1 MSWVT
6 CEPKSRMR
14 ILSCPASRSEPAPP
28 RTREESRTVIYR
40 PMCDPLPARSRPQ
53 PAFTTGWE
61 NSKAKTSRHL
71 RRGPPLSE
79 EYDVARIDRRAVHER
94 DDVVRGAAVIVHLP
108 MRGIDVSEGRA
119 RAVADEHERVAGGC
133 ALSGEVDDGV
143 AVALA
148 RTEQEHVV
156 ARAARELIGADA
168 AVEEVCGVIADEMIR
183 QAVAVTMKV
192 AETLMICVLMTEFR

>member
-6 CEPKSRMR
+6 CEPKSTMR
-14 ILSCPASRSEPAPP
+14 ILSCPASRSEPPAP

-40 PMCDPLPARSRPQ
+40 PMCDPLPARSRPP
-53 PAFTTGWE
+53 PAFTTGSEGAEPRASARRRIAWPTLARGLHVDRVFE
-61 NSKAKTSRHL
+61 CLSARIGRRALHL

-79 EYDVARIDRRAVHER
+79 EYDVARIDRGAVHER
-94 DDVVRGAAVIVHLP
+94 DDVVGGAAVVVHLP

-148 RTEQEHVV
+148 RTEQ
-156 ARAARELIGADA
+156 A
-168 AVEEVCGVIADEMIR
+168 
-183 QAVAVTMKV
+183 
-192 AETLMICVLMTEFR
+192 